1 MISDE
6 ASIHDNHVLSYMV
19 DCQERQITLCTVYPH
34 AEPPER
40 TDIIFSG
47 VAAHHFERGD
57 MVTILFDVQEVSP
70 EQVYAEYGDLFERN
84 KTYGWPEVQR
94 DTEAVKGFLISSS
107 YGLEGFVLAQEM
119 QLVVSPSVS
128 S

>member
-1 MISDE
+1 MSGE
-6 ASIHDNHVLSYMV
+6 ASIHDNHILSYTV
-19 DCQERQITLCTVYPH
+19 DCQGRQIILCTVYPH

-40 TDIIFSG
+40 TNIIFLG
-47 VAAHHFERGD
+47 VVAHHFERGD

-70 EQVYAEYGDLFERN
+70 EQVYADYGDMFERN
-84 KTYGWPEVQR
+84 KDYGWPEAQR

-119 QLVVSPSVS
+119 RLVLSP
-128 S
+128 

>member
-57 MVTILFDVQEVSP
+57 MVTILFAVQEVSP

-84 KTYGWPEVQR
+84 KTYGWPEVQH
-94 DTEAVKGFLISSS
+94 DTKVVKGFLISSS

-119 QLVVSPSVS
+119 RLMVSP
-128 S
+128 

>member
-1 MISDE
+1 MAGE
-6 ASIHDNHVLSYMV
+6 VSIHDNHVLSYTV
-19 DCQERQITLCTVYPH
+19 DCQERQITLNTVYQY

-40 TDIIFSG
+40 TDIIFLG

-70 EQVYAEYGDLFERN
+70 EQVYADYGDMFERN
-84 KTYGWPEVQR
+84 KDYGWPEAQQGA
-94 DTEAVKGFLISSS
+94 EAVKGFLISSY

-119 QLVVSPSVS
+119 RLVVSP
-128 S
+128 